1 MSPYFC
7 RRPLYTFILVG
18 CPAASTGFD
27 IVWPVWPAGRHDS
40 FQTMARSS
48 FSSFILVIM
57 GTSRT
62 NGFKEW
68 RENWMNL
75 PKTFD
80 SWMGTAY
87 FQSWKQLGLCS
98 IPSIYID
105 QYLSFKCCNNIV
117 ITTKE
122 CASAASTQVH
132 CSVTAEWNGN
142 TCSWVQPNYVLVA
155 ILWHSWD
162 AFAEAQVSRFCGWTR
177 RSLATLCAWVVLLVV
192 EAWAQVM
199 RDWIIALLVN
209 ICRQWVLVW
218 SDTVCYM
225 HFYARCGLTT
235 SRLWLPN
242 QPLGI
247 LELLPIIS
255 SRDFSLQAPS

>member
-1 MSPYFC
+1 
-7 RRPLYTFILVG
+7 
-18 CPAASTGFD
+18 
-27 IVWPVWPAGRHDS
+27 
-40 FQTMARSS
+40 
-48 FSSFILVIM
+48 M

-87 FQSWKQLGLCS
+87 LQSWKQLGLCS

-132 CSVTAEWNGN
+132 CSVTAEWNGT

-177 RSLATLCAWVVLLVV
+177 RSQATLCAWVVLLVV
-192 EAWAQVM
+192 EACTSHAGLNHCAACEHMSSVGVGVKRHSMLHAQKY
-199 RDWIIALLVN
+199 
-209 ICRQWVLVW
+209 
-218 SDTVCYM
+218 T
-225 HFYARCGLTT
+225 RCGLTT
-235 SRLWLPN
+235 SRLRLPN
-242 QPLGI
+242 QPPGI

-255 SRDFSLQAPS
+255 SHDFSLQVPS